1 MSPKEKWKRK
11 FPELGYTSTPRRSEY
26 CLATNSTDFTQDTG
40 YGTSSSI
47 VQSPSGAVDIGVFPD
62 SFDEDRCSSVRQSL
76 RGKQRVDILLAL
88 MSFEKSG
95 YILEKILRYLE
106 FNDYLAVLCVS
117 KAWNSLSWRFPQIF
131 SLNKKHAQAE
141 GNHVKQF
148 ARREFS
154 RKPLSMVNLHG
165 SFMSTDRPYDF
176 STKEFLHA
184 CPICSGV
191 AFYRP
196 SEWPNRLHCQ
206 ASGCGVSVCYDCQR
220 EHSPSEK
227 CHIKSSSSSK
237 RLSPIKVPTSPAR
250 SPRSRDRITK
260 TILRRL

>member
-88 MSFEKSG
+88 MSFEKS
-95 YILEKILRYLE
+95 
-106 FNDYLAVLCVS
+106 
-117 KAWNSLSWRFPQIF
+117 AWNSLSWRFPQIF

-237 RLSPIKVPTSPAR
+237 RMPVFGWIFLY
-250 SPRSRDRITK
+250 DEN
-260 TILRRL
+260 